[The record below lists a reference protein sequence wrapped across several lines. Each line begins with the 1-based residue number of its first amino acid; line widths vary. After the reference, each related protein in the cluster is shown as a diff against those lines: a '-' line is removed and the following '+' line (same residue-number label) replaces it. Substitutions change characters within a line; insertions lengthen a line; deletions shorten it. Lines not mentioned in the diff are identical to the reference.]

1 MFTKTLDLETFST
14 VTLSQDISAQD
25 RTVSLKYNERTCYK
39 LESETELRN
48 TPLVAIF
55 TV

>member
-1 MFTKTLDLETFST
+1 MITKALDLKTFST
-14 VTLSQDISAQD
+14 VTLRQDISAQD
-25 RTVSLKYNERTCYK
+25 RTVSLKYNERTRDK
-39 LESETELRN
+39 LESEKELQN